1 MGGVS
6 GREGWQEADVSELL
20 WPTAILCLA
29 ERCPGW
35 SRPLLL
41 GTPTGDAEVW
51 CRTEIQSQSW
61 D

>member
-1 MGGVS
+1 MGGAS

-20 WPTAILCLA
+20 RPTAILCSA

-35 SRPLLL
+35 SGPLLL

-51 CRTEIQSQSW
+51 CRIEI
-61 D
+61 